1 MARYTFRVC
10 DLFSYYPRET
20 VESWFSDYQLSDF
33 LNQKQI
39 DVINS
44 NQTWSKEKL
53 AKKIVDHYYMREIGF
68 ETPALF
74 RHFAIITMK
83 EIMESKLPLIYSN
96 CLDYDPLVNVDYT
109 ETFNRKIEGT
119 TNSQGSS
126 NSSSSANSN
135 NNGSSLNINSDTPQG
150 QINKNE
156 ILNGNYATS
165 TNASENS
172 SNNSSNVNDETSSTS
187 SGSSNNK
194 EEFTRHL
201 QGNQGITASY
211 QALINQYRNNIVSID
226 KDIIE
231 ELNIL
236 FMGIF

>member
-1 MARYTFRVC
+1 MARYTFRIC
-10 DLFSYYPRET
+10 DLFKYYPRET
-20 VESWFSDYQLSDF
+20 VESWFSDYELSDY

-39 DVINS
+39 VVIN
-44 NQTWSKEKL
+44 NNNTWSKEKL

-74 RHFAIITMK
+74 RHFAKITMQ

-96 CLDYDPLVNVDYT
+96 CLDYDPLQNVDYT
-109 ETFNRKIEGT
+109 ETFNRKIEGVA
-119 TNSQGSS
+119 TNEGSS
-126 NSSSSANSN
+126 NSSSSANGN
-135 NNGSSLNINSDTPQG
+135 NNGSSIQINSDTPQG
-150 QINKNE
+150 QINKND
-156 ILNGNYATS
+156 ILNGKYASS
-165 TNASENS
+165 TNAQENT
-172 SNNSSNVNDETSSTS
+172 SNNTSTVRDETSSNS
-187 SGSSNNK
+187 SGSSQNK

-211 QALINQYRNNIVSID
+211 QALINQYRRNIVAID
-226 KDIIE
+226 KDIID